1 MGTNNFDDDN
11 EIEID
16 LKELLFELLANWKW
30 IVLAIILAGTL
41 AFSVSYFLMT
51 PMYQSTSKLYV
62 LS

>member
-51 PMYQSTSKLYV
+51 PMYQST
-62 LS
+62 